1 VEGKLVCEDHL
12 CGKIGYV
19 ALDAGTLSLI
29 NYMRK
34 IPLERTWRLRMRHE
48 MKAPLLMGL
57 LDWFC
62 CHTRKE
68 IQSIKVLEQ
77 ILPSCGF
84 SSRST
89 GKPLER
95 K

>member
-1 VEGKLVCEDHL
+1 
-12 CGKIGYV
+12 
-19 ALDAGTLSLI
+19 
-29 NYMRK
+29 MR
-34 IPLERTWRLRMRHE
+34 RE

-62 CHTRKE
+62 YHTRKE

-84 SSRST
+84 SW
-89 GKPLER
+89 PLNR
-95 K
+95 KDSVRQRDSETNC